1 MGTTDST
8 PSCCGDTRNDAVY
21 EQIKPT
27 LQSPTDYSY
36 LYQSMSPANP
46 KKKKKRKK
54 KKKTHPNL
62 PPIDIG
68 HDRRGHSPSRI
79 QMTEELSP
87 LPDIDSSFK
96 QNFQKSIFVSVN
108 PMEPLSTPKRDIKD
122 FSQEVK
128 HPNLA
133 NMAFEEIIN
142 SALDGNAK
150 PDVETSTQK
159 LEASQISTHE
169 PQECEYSNGFF
180 YGETVNG
187 IPNGKGKMVYQDNST
202 YIGDFRHGRR

>member
-8 PSCCGDTRNDAVY
+8 PSCCGDTRDDAVN

-27 LQSPTDYSY
+27 LQPSTHYSY
-36 LYQSMSPANP
+36 LYQSMSPAP
-46 KKKKKRKK
+46 KTKKRRKK
-54 KKKTHPNL
+54 KKKPTPTLH
-62 PPIDIG
+62 IDLG
-68 HDRRGHSPSRI
+68 HDQRNQPHSGI

-96 QNFQKSIFVSVN
+96 QNFQKSILISVN
-108 PMEPLSTPKRDIKD
+108 PMEPLATPKRDIKD

-133 NMAFEEIIN
+133 NMAFDDIIT

-169 PQECEYSNGFF
+169 PQECEYSNGFY
-180 YGETVNG
+180 YGECTNG
-187 IPNGKGKMVYQDNST
+187 IPNGKGKMVYQDDST

>member
-8 PSCCGDTRNDAVY
+8 PSCCGDTRDDAVH
-21 EQIKPT
+21 EIIKPT
-27 LQSPTDYSY
+27 LQPSTHYSY
-36 LYQSMSPANP
+36 LYQSISPAP
-46 KKKKKRKK
+46 KTKKRRRKK
-54 KKKTHPNL
+54 KKPTPTLH
-62 PPIDIG
+62 IDLG
-68 HDRRGHSPSRI
+68 HDQRNKSPSGI

-87 LPDIDSSFK
+87 LPDFESSFK
-96 QNFQKSIFVSVN
+96 QNFQKSILISVN
-108 PMEPLSTPKRDIKD
+108 PMEPLATPKRDIKD

-133 NMAFEEIIN
+133 NMAFDDIII

-169 PQECEYSNGFF
+169 PQECEYSNGFY
-180 YGETVNG
+180 YGECINA
-187 IPNGKGKMVYQDNST
+187 IPNGKGKMVYQDDST
-202 YIGDFRHGRR
+202 YIGDFRHGQR